1 MEPGVELLL
10 VEDNDSD
17 VELTLHVLKKHN
29 LANRI
34 KVLRDGAEALEF
46 IFSADSETLQY
57 PKLILLDLKL
67 PKVNGLEV
75 LSKLK
80 ADPRTVRIPVIVLT
94 SSRQDSDL
102 FACYRLGVNSYIVKP
117 VDFGQF
123 TEAVRQL
130 GYYWL
135 LLNQQSEIQVEQA
148 EA

>member
-102 FACYRLGVNSYIVKP
+102 FACYRLGVKTAISSNRSISVNSLKLCVSSGTTGCSSINNRK
-117 VDFGQF
+117 
-123 TEAVRQL
+123 
-130 GYYWL
+130 
-135 LLNQQSEIQVEQA
+135 SK
-148 EA
+148 